1 MRDEIRKIE
10 VVAYR
15 NEWKLQFERLRDYF
29 DSLLHEYIRSIEHV
43 GSTSVEGCYA
53 KPIVDL
59 DLVLNDMKNFTKVK
73 NILEK
78 AGFEHRGDLGIP
90 GRESFTNLFPDDFG
104 EYHLYVCNPSSQ
116 KFLEHIALRE
126 YLRNHSDMRDR
137 YSALK
142 KQLAQI
148 YPHDIDSY
156 VDAKSHL
163 IEEILATAEA
173 VRTMNEW
180 RKKPLSNGKR

>member
-1 MRDEIRKIE
+1 MRYEIRKIE

-15 NEWKLQFERLRDYF
+15 HEWKLQFERLRDYF

-53 KPIVDL
+53 KPIIDL
-59 DLVLNDMKNFTKVK
+59 DLVLNDSEDFETVK
-73 NILEK
+73 TMLEK

-90 GRESFTNLFPDDFG
+90 GRESFRNLFPDDFG
-104 EYHLYVCNPSSQ
+104 EYHLYVCDPSSR

-126 YLRNHSDMRDR
+126 YLRKHDDARDR

-142 KQLAQI
+142 KQLARI
-148 YPHDIDSY
+148 HPHDIDSY
-156 VDAKSHL
+156 IDGKSHL
-163 IEEILATAEA
+163 IEEILITAEA
-173 VRTMNEW
+173 VQTMDEW
-180 RKKPLSNGKR
+180 RKKTLSNVKR

>member
-1 MRDEIRKIE
+1 MSNEIRNIE

-15 NEWKLQFERLRDYF
+15 KEWKVQFERLQDYL
-29 DSLLHEYIRSIEHV
+29 DSLLHEYVRSIEHV

-59 DLVLNDMKNFTKVK
+59 DLVLYSLADFEKVK
-73 NILEK
+73 KILQK

-90 GRESFTNLFPDDFG
+90 GRESFRNLFPDDFG
-104 EYHLYVCNPSSQ
+104 EYHLYVCDPFSR

-126 YLRNHSDMRDR
+126 YLRTHEDARDR

-142 KQLAQI
+142 LQLAKA

-156 VDAKSHL
+156 IDGKSQL
-163 IEEILATAEA
+163 IEGILATVEA
-173 VRTMNEW
+173 IQTMDEW
-180 RKKPLSNGKR
+180 RRKTSYQR